1 MADFDD
7 AHAARWAERLPI
19 PPQYVLETS
28 SGRFQAFYFFTKPVP
43 PEAAKPVAERL
54 KAYAGCDYGTADI
67 SHVWRV
73 AGTLNWPNAKKVNEG
88 RSAEPQQVKIVQ
100 LFDGKTIAFEELA
113 AALPE
118 DGTAKS
124 SKPGGTSSKRRR
136 RAGQPH
142 PEAIEGSLD
151 WQEAQMQMA
160 FLPEDL
166 QEEIRQPA
174 ERDRSK
180 ALFRVIARLIQ
191 EKDFPD
197 DLIEKL
203 IYAHPKGI
211 GEKYAD
217 RRDLD
222 KEIARVRA
230 KTTPKPVIRIRGG
243 ALPDIV
249 DQAEQ
254 ILIERDGDMF
264 QRGNLIVRPGLGRI
278 KAADAREIQTTRLI
292 QVKLHHM
299 RERFARVIDFQK
311 LDRRSKSPS
320 WNSIDCPK
328 EVAETY
334 LEREGQWQLPALT
347 RVISAPT
354 LRADGSVLDEP
365 GYDARTGLLFDL
377 QGAAFPKLAASPT
390 REDAVDAVG
399 VLKELIATFPFTD
412 DASRSVAL
420 SAILTALVR
429 ASLPKAPLHVFT
441 APIAGSGKSMLV
453 DIASMIATGRE
464 TPVLAQGSTAEELE
478 KRLGAALLAG
488 DATISID
495 NCEHPLG
502 SDLLCQVLTQPSV
515 NIRLLGQSKN
525 VEVLTNATL
534 FATGNNLRLVG
545 DMTRRALI
553 SFLDPQVERPE
564 LREFAVD
571 PIEQIRRDRGRYV
584 IAALTILRAYHVAG
598 RPRQTKPL
606 GSFEDWSRWMRDALI
621 WVGEADPCSTME
633 RARGDDPQLERLRA
647 VIHHWK
653 KALGERQVSGAEIAE
668 STTGFLDDNKANG
681 FRDALLTVA
690 GSGNLVEVR
699 RLGNWLGRNKD
710 RVVDGMKIVLAGI
723 RNGTNYWQ
731 LLSASGSL

>member
-1 MADFDD
+1 
-7 AHAARWAERLPI
+7 
-19 PPQYVLETS
+19 
-28 SGRFQAFYFFTKPVP
+28 
-43 PEAAKPVAERL
+43 
-54 KAYAGCDYGTADI
+54 
-67 SHVWRV
+67 
-73 AGTLNWPNAKKVNEG
+73 
-88 RSAEPQQVKIVQ
+88 
-100 LFDGKTIAFEELA
+100 LFD
-113 AALPE
+113 P
-118 DGTAKS
+118 
-124 SKPGGTSSKRRR
+124 
-136 RAGQPH
+136 
-142 PEAIEGSLD
+142 
-151 WQEAQMQMA
+151 
-160 FLPEDL
+160 
-166 QEEIRQPA
+166 
-174 ERDRSK
+174 
-180 ALFRVIARLIQ
+180 
-191 EKDFPD
+191 
-197 DLIEKL
+197 
-203 IYAHPKGI
+203 
-211 GEKYAD
+211 
-217 RRDLD
+217 
-222 KEIARVRA
+222 
-230 KTTPKPVIRIRGG
+230 
-243 ALPDIV
+243 
-249 DQAEQ
+249 
-254 ILIERDGDMF
+254 
-264 QRGNLIVRPGLGRI
+264 
-278 KAADAREIQTTRLI
+278 
-292 QVKLHHM
+292 
-299 RERFARVIDFQK
+299 
-311 LDRRSKSPS
+311 
-320 WNSIDCPK
+320 
-328 EVAETY
+328 
-334 LEREGQWQLPALT
+334 
-347 RVISAPT
+347 
-354 LRADGSVLDEP
+354 
-365 GYDARTGLLFDL
+365 
-377 QGAAFPKLAASPT
+377 QGAAFPKMAASPT

-606 GSFEDWSRWMRDALI
+606 GSFEDWSRWIRDALI

-653 KALGERQVSGAEIAE
+653 EAVGERQVSGAEIAE

-681 FRDALLTVA
+681 LRDALLTVA
-690 GSGNLVEVR
+690 GSGNLVDVR